1 MKRRKIDRPRLFT
14 FLFLPL
20 FTVFLFCILLRG
32 NVIRILPETRED
44 HSIKDS
50 ENERPIRTVTA
61 EEWIEVSYREQK
73 MYYFEDGE
81 LVFESDIVT
90 GNESTEI
97 IPYGIYHVLYMTE
110 DATLIGEG
118 YEKHVEYWIG
128 FDKETGG
135 HMIGF
140 HDASWRTAFGGDI
153 WITDP
158 TLACINMP
166 TEKVKQLYGSVEPG
180 TEIRIHD

>member
-1 MKRRKIDRPRLFT
+1 MKRRKIDLPRLFT
-14 FLFLPL
+14 VLFLPI
-20 FTVFLFCILLRG
+20 FTVFLICILLRG
-32 NVIRILPETRED
+32 SVIRILPKTGGDPLTED
-44 HSIKDS
+44 SGNKD
-50 ENERPIRTVTA
+50 PVYPA
-61 EEWIEVSYREQK
+61 VVQKQIEVSYQEQK
-73 MYYFEDGE
+73 LYYYEDGK
-81 LVFESDIVT
+81 LIFDSDIVT

-97 IPYGIYHVLYMTE
+97 IPYGTYHVLYMTE
-110 DATLIGEG
+110 DATLIGAD

-140 HDASWRTAFGGDI
+140 HDASWRTVFGGDE
-153 WITDP
+153 WITVP